1 MSGTP
6 PGTGTGRNT
15 AGFFVSSFFAFIG
28 GHVMN
33 YSVILYSQ
41 DVLGSTALAGL
52 AFFLCFFPPLLL
64 GLYAGVMCDR
74 HSTKTLIGFAQ
85 GVFMLAAC
93 CLLAIRLFEVTSPVA
108 RNLVLLASGLNGIAW
123 SFIAPA
129 RYASLGRLV
138 TPARLG
144 RVSVLF
150 NLLVM
155 VGFGAA
161 PIFIGLTTQ
170 AYGWTATF
178 AMGLG
183 LFALAQLTLPP
194 VRMWWTQPARERTVL
209 HEFKAGLA
217 YLRQMPLLAQLL
229 GISVVGFLT
238 MGPIQVLWPRFARL
252 VLELDDAQRGLY
264 LGTLALALIV
274 GGALAS
280 FLHTRMH
287 NGRMILL
294 GPVLLGVVIILV
306 PVLDH
311 GIWPISLIVLSGV
324 VAGLVVSFIVAGL
337 QTQTGDAMRGRIMS
351 FYTIGSQVGPA
362 SAGLAA
368 GLAADAFGVGIG
380 LMLSGAFIAALGLF
394 GILGL
399 AKLRS
404 YPG

>member
-1 MSGTP
+1 MP
-6 PGTGTGRNT
+6 PATGTGRNT
-15 AGFFVSSFFAFIG
+15 AGFFVSSLFAFIG

-41 DVLGSTALAGL
+41 DVLGSTALAGT
-52 AFFLCFFPPLLL
+52 AFFLCFFPPLFL
-64 GLYAGVMCDR
+64 GLYAGVLCDR
-74 HSTKTLIGFAQ
+74 HSTKTLIGMAQ

-93 CLLAIRLFEVTSPVA
+93 CLLSIRLFEVSVPVA
-108 RNLVLLASGLNGIAW
+108 RALVLVAGGLNGIAW

-138 TPARLG
+138 TPARLAH
-144 RVSVLF
+144 VSVLF
-150 NLLVM
+150 NLVVM

-161 PIFIGLTTQ
+161 PVFIGLTTQ

-183 LFALAQLTLPP
+183 LFTLAQLTLPP
-194 VRMWWTQPARERTVL
+194 VRMWWIPAARERTVM
-209 HEFKAGLA
+209 HEFTAGLA
-217 YLRQMPLLAQLL
+217 YLRQTPLLAQML

-238 MGPIQVLWPRFARL
+238 MGPIQVLWPRFARA
-252 VLELDDAQRGLY
+252 VLGLDDAQRGLY

-274 GGALAS
+274 GGALAG
-280 FLHTRMH
+280 FLRARVH
-287 NGRMILL
+287 NGHTILVGPLLL
-294 GPVLLGVVIILV
+294 GATIIATPVFITGV
-306 PVLDH
+306 
-311 GIWPISLIVLSGV
+311 GPISLIAFSGV

-337 QTQTGDAMRGRIMS
+337 QTQTDDAMRGRIMS

-368 GLAADAFGVGIG
+368 GLAADAFGVTLG
-380 LMLSGAFIAALGLF
+380 LTLSGAVIAGLGVLGL
-394 GILGL
+394 IGL
-399 AKLRS
+399 ARLRA

>member
-1 MSGTP
+1 MNGSP
-6 PGTGTGRNT
+6 PASGTGRNT
-15 AGFFVSSFFAFIG
+15 AGFFVSSLFAFIG

-64 GLYAGVMCDR
+64 GLYAGVLCDR
-74 HSTKTLIGFAQ
+74 YSTKTLIGMAQ

-93 CLLAIRLFEVTSPVA
+93 CLLAIRLLAVEATVA
-108 RNLVLLASGLNGIAW
+108 RALVLLAGGLNGLAW

-138 TPARLG
+138 PASRLG
-144 RVSVLF
+144 QISVLF
-150 NLLVM
+150 NLVVM

-161 PIFIGLTTQ
+161 PVFIGLTTQ
-170 AYGWTATF
+170 AWGWTATF

-183 LFALAQLTLPP
+183 LFTLAQLTLPP
-194 VRMWWTQPARERTVL
+194 VRMWWTPPARERTVMR
-209 HEFKAGLA
+209 EFTAGLA
-217 YLRQMPLLAQLL
+217 YLRQTPLLAQLL

-238 MGPIQVLWPRFARL
+238 MGPIQVLWPRFARI
-252 VLELDDAQRGLY
+252 VLELNDAQRGLY

-274 GGALAS
+274 GGALATA
-280 FLHTRMH
+280 LRARLH
-287 NGRMILL
+287 NGHAILL
-294 GPVLLGVVIILV
+294 GPLLLGASIMAI
-306 PVLDH
+306 PVFDQ
-311 GIWPISLIVLSGV
+311 GIGPISLIALSGV

-337 QTQTGDAMRGRIMS
+337 QTQTEDLMRGRIMS

-368 GLAADAFGVGIG
+368 GLVADAFGVTAG
-380 LMLSGAFIAALGLF
+380 LTFSGAVIAGLGVLGL
-394 GILGL
+394 LGM
-399 AKLRS
+399 ARLRAFS
-404 YPG
+404 G